1 MRARK
6 KLDIDWTDLAFG
18 LTACLRN
25 RDRNVAQTS
34 LEDAWS
40 ENNYVLAT
48 LSVRSGFDLVLQSLA
63 LPKGSEILVSAVTIR
78 DMIDIIT
85 LHGLKAVP
93 IDIDPKTCAVRSDQI
108 INAIGINTKA
118 IVVAHLFGSRMPMDE
133 IVSIARQNHLLII
146 EDCAQ
151 AFAAD
156 GYRRH
161 SGTDVAMFS
170 FGPIKTATA
179 LGGALLVFRDHELGN
194 AARRRQNLY
203 PSQSN
208 MQFLA
213 RILKYSAI
221 KILTYRFP
229 YTLFFW
235 SCRLL
240 RTSHDRLISS
250 AVRGF
255 AHGEL
260 AFKIRHRPSYPLL
273 ALLKRRIERYT
284 PAQLIARIQAA
295 TFTASHL
302 NGIDIVGSCAE
313 HPTHWLL
320 PIMSRDADQLVHSLW
335 QAGFDATRGATSM
348 FAVQAE
354 GCFAEA
360 KEAKAMMQSI
370 VYLPVESGAKPS
382 ELRKLAETVKA
393 LENGPR
399 TME

>member
-6 KLDIDWTDLAFG
+6 QLDINWSGLAFG
-18 LTACLRN
+18 LSACLRT
-25 RDRNVAQTS
+25 RDRKAAQTA
-34 LEDAWS
+34 LENIWS
-40 ENNYVLAT
+40 ADGRVLAT

-63 LPKGSEILVSAVTIR
+63 LPKDSEILVSAVTIR

-93 IDIDPKTCAVRSDQI
+93 VDIDPETCSLRCDQLI
-108 INAIGINTKA
+108 KAIGANTKA
-118 IVVAHLFGSRMPMDE
+118 ILVAHLFGSRMPMDE
-133 IVSIARQNHLLII
+133 IVSIAQRNHLLVI

-156 GYRRH
+156 GYRGH
-161 SGTDVAMFS
+161 SGTDLAMFS

-194 AARRRQNLY
+194 AARQRQNLY

-208 MQFLA
+208 MQFLT

-221 KILTYRFP
+221 KMLTYRFP

-235 SCRLL
+235 ACQLL

-255 AHGEL
+255 ARGDL
-260 AFKIRHRPSYPLL
+260 AFKIRHRPSYALL

-284 PAQLIARIQAA
+284 PAQLSARMQAA
-295 TFTASHL
+295 RFTVSHL
-302 NGIDIVGSCAE
+302 NGITIVGSRAG
-313 HPTHWLL
+313 HATHWLL
-320 PIMSRDADQLVHSLW
+320 PIQSRHADQLVHSLW

-348 FAVQAE
+348 LAVQAE
-354 GCFAEA
+354 GQYADAES
-360 KEAKAMMQSI
+360 AKAMMQGI

-382 ELRKLAETVKA
+382 ELLKLAETVKA
-393 LENGPR
+393 LENGRR